1 MEEKKDLERK
11 EFRITD
17 EEGNIIGDLIDI
29 AYVTDPA
36 IEINTQMFAKET
48 KKQTF
53 KTLEERMEITGPVMI
68 PNKDILRYDQEF
80 NEYFYC
86 YFTEDTVR
94 KCLQI
99 YMENCNHVGS
109 KLEHLGLKN
118 KELYTFESWI
128 IEDPENDKANA
139 LGWTGLNKGTWMA
152 SIKVKS
158 PELWKE
164 LKDSDF
170 KGFSIE
176 GSFGIFKTLLDKHQI
191 IEEDLE
197 DIVDDLFLSK
207 KEKKDAVKSI
217 VDFYSF
223 VNVNELSFNDY
234 PQAATDNAKR
244 ALKWRATTQNPKGC
258 GTQVGWRRANQLAK
272 RESISYS
279 TVKRMAA
286 FIRHE
291 QNSNV
296 PYEEGC
302 GKLAWDLW
310 GGTEGIAWAIR
321 KVQQIEKLIEE
332 ENMKKQKK

>member
-1 MEEKKDLERK
+1 MDKNKKLERR

-17 EEGNIIGDLIDI
+17 EDGNIIGDLIDI
-29 AYVTDPA
+29 AYVSDPA
-36 IEINTQMFAKET
+36 IELKTQMFSKEL
-48 KKQTF
+48 KKETF
-53 KTLEERMEITGPVMI
+53 KTLEERMEITGPVMV
-68 PNKDILRYDQEF
+68 PNKDILRYDEEKD
-80 NEYFYC
+80 EYFYC
-86 YFTEDTVR
+86 YFTEDTIR

-99 YMENCNHVGS
+99 YMEKANHLGS

-118 KELYTFESWI
+118 KDLYTFESWL
-128 IEDPENDKANA
+128 IEDPENDKAKV
-139 LGWTGLNKGTWMA
+139 LGWTGLPKGTWMA
-152 SIKVKS
+152 SIKVKN

-176 GSFGIFKTLLDKHQI
+176 GSFGIYKTIINQEKEIELD
-191 IEEDLE
+191 IEE
-197 DIVDDLFLSK
+197 IVDDLFISK
-207 KEKKDAVKSI
+207 KERIDAIESI
-217 VDFYSF
+217 VNFYSF
-223 VNVNELSFNDY
+223 VNINELSFNDY
-234 PQAATDNAKR
+234 PEAATENAKR
-244 ALKWRATTQNPKGC
+244 ALKWRATTKNPKNC
-258 GTQVGWRRANQLAK
+258 GTTIGWRRANQLAN
-272 RESISYS
+272 RENISYS
-279 TVKRMAA
+279 TVKRMAS

-332 ENMKKQKK
+332 ENMKRTSK